1 MSIHKIETVRRHVAA
16 VTHMLLCNR
25 TMKPGAAIIAGDALG
40 IEGRLALA
48 RQANVSGHDLVYLHF
63 GDTAEGYGLTTIS
76 IVVAR
81 DGICLGQ
88 TDCRL
93 YLPKA
98 GARAMILP
106 QAHVRGLFRLS
117 PGELLHIDRKPADAE
132 DGIARARTRLAKLVS
147 RGVSVVGRAEINT
160 YAHAACYG
168 APQTI

>member
-1 MSIHKIETVRRHVAA
+1 MTVQRIETVRRHVAA
-16 VTHMLLCNR
+16 VTQMLLCNR
-25 TMKPGAAIIAGDALG
+25 TMKPGAAIIAGDAVG

-63 GDTAEGYGLTTIS
+63 SDTPIGYGLTNIS

-132 DGIARARTRLAKLVS
+132 DGIARARARLAKLVA
-147 RGVSVVGRAEINT
+147 RGVSVVGRADINT

-168 APQTI
+168 AAQSI

>member
-16 VTHMLLCNR
+16 VTQMLLCNR

-48 RQANVSGHDLVYLHF
+48 HQANVSGHDLVYLHF
-63 GDTAEGYGLTTIS
+63 ADTSEGYGVTNIS

-88 TDCRL
+88 TDCCL

-117 PGELLHIDRKPADAE
+117 PGELLHIDHKPADAK
-132 DGIARARTRLAKLVS
+132 DGIARARARLAKLVS

-168 APQTI
+168 APQSI